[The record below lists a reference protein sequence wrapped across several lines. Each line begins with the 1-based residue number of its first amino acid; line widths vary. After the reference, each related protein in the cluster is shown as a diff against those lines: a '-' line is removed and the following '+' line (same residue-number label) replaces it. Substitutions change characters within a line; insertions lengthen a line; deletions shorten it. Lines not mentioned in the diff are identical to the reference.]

1 MLNVNN
7 KKAIR
12 KISLSGIT
20 TNIKKYVILIFAVA
34 LTSLLFTALFTI
46 GGSTVKEMQLSTMR
60 QVGGSSHAGLKYLTQ
75 KEYDMVKDDPA
86 IKDISYRITVGDV
99 TNKELNKLRTEVNYS
114 EDENAK
120 GGFCYPEEG
129 SMPKKENEIVTS
141 DLVLQKLGV
150 PVEVGSKVKLS
161 INIGGQEITDDFI
174 VSGYYTGDV
183 INASQMLLVSKEFQE
198 KYAPIKTTIL
208 PETAYNDYVGWI
220 MADFNF
226 GNSFGLE
233 KKIDGLIKRTG
244 IREDVDYGI
253 NWAYVG
259 GSFDAETMVLVGI
272 MLFTIFLAGY
282 LIIYNI
288 FYINVISDIREYGL
302 LKTIGTTTK
311 QLKKVVKKRARIV
324 SVIGIPL
331 GILPGIFVGMC
342 LLPMISNQMNSAN
355 VGKGQVHVN
364 ILTILFSA
372 AFTYATV
379 IFSANRPC
387 KKAGSVSPIEALR
400 TTENEDTGR
409 KSKKGR
415 VVVLSLSLALVI
427 LNSVFSMAKG
437 FSMDKYIEQMIVSDY
452 SVQNATLDNPGIA
465 STDKILDGV
474 TTDFISELKER
485 PEVQDVGN
493 VYIFDDY
500 HLMDDESW
508 KKIQE
513 RILSNERFLS
523 EINEMYTGVN
533 GIPTADEYLDMR
545 NSEKELDGATYGIS
559 KMIFDKLEV
568 VKTADGSDKLDWD
581 KFNSGNY
588 VLTTCCKDYD
598 DDICIPYFEPGEVIQ
613 VGSRDEKYVTYDT
626 AYGMSGE
633 EFEIPNYDNE
643 PTKEYEVYA
652 VVKIPYAI
660 RFQSFGEFQCDYILP
675 EDEFLNLNGD
685 RNPMRTLIDVKD
697 DQEIEFEKWIDNYTS
712 SINPDMKYNSK
723 NTVLEE
729 YKSFSDMLKVV
740 GFTLSFILGIIGLL
754 NFANTMISSIIV
766 RAREL
771 AVLEAVG
778 MTGKQQKIKLMKEGL
793 RYFVWTS
800 LFSIVVSIL
809 LNITAIKAF
818 MNGMAM
824 FSWQFTIT
832 PVLICLPIIGV
843 LVALIPL
850 LVYARM
856 CRVSVVDRLRV
867 E

>member
-400 TTENEDTGR
+400 TTENEDAGR

>member
-364 ILTILFSA
+364 ILTILVSA

-400 TTENEDTGR
+400 TTENEDAGR

-533 GIPTADEYLDMR
+533 GIPTADEYSDMR

-818 MNGMAM
+818 MSGMAM

-832 PVLICLPIIGV
+832 PVLICLPIIGG
-843 LVALIPL
+843 LVAIIPL
-850 LVYARM
+850 IVYARM
-856 CRVSVVDRLRV
+856 CRESVVDRLRV

>member
-364 ILTILFSA
+364 ILTILVSA

-400 TTENEDTGR
+400 TRENEDAGR

-685 RNPMRTLIDVKD
+685 RNPMRTLVDVKD
-697 DQEIEFEKWIDNYTS
+697 DQEVEFEKWIDNYTS